1 MSFIQELVRELQ
13 ADLDALCISPF
24 SNFEASY
31 KQIRQPEKP
40 ETTKIK
46 TTVTP
51 SINTTN
57 NDKSYNNLNPVE
69 IYNEYSEFLKK
80 SIYSMQLEEGTI
92 PTNDDLESLFIAKIT
107 IVVYAIVVEHLLM
120 ATLPLLDDIYYWEEL
135 EGSRLWTFYHLI
147 QTIPIRTYFFSN
159 AIYKYIIT
167 RNKPNLHNNANI
179 NTANNQSKKYFSIG
193 HTMINMFPTYTHS
206 RFSDPQSFS
215 FPLAIRYEVHYKKSI
230 LRSLMK
236 HQAKCLG
243 FLVSELNFKF
253 PIDSADQLG
262 GNFKSNIAERVNN
275 FVMLSE
281 KVLNHLINNDD
292 FDVENGIIPDID
304 FEKLKLEVK
313 SMHTLEKENQGLDDL
328 SSRLQSIITTHLPSY
343 AKQCNRITSI
353 YGRPSFLTRWWL
365 PVTISSV
372 IAYKNRKYIYR
383 DNLMKLF
390 DNSLERMVLDF
401 ARDNLQLSSEDLIVV
416 SNKIREGDLSV
427 VLMAYEQELKKPF
440 KSTITGNLIRT
451 LLIQVQKTKV
461 DLELA
466 MAALD
471 KLLKSNELNFA
482 FLAVGPSLFVV
493 YLLCSWMERIW
504 WNKNNWVGKL
514 QGTNAQMRESLRYD
528 SQLAYMGK
536 QAERILVKNYN
547 STKLTY
553 TAHGLLLCHV
563 HHLRIYSSYLP
574 SKNSLQT
581 RFLNDLRDLD
591 NPSFSVQQ
599 KILTCERMWRFWG
612 FLK

>member
-147 QTIPIRTYFFSN
+147 QI
-159 AIYKYIIT
+159 
-167 RNKPNLHNNANI
+167 
-179 NTANNQSKKYFSIG
+179 
-193 HTMINMFPTYTHS
+193 
-206 RFSDPQSFS
+206 
-215 FPLAIRYEVHYKKSI
+215 
-230 LRSLMK
+230 
-236 HQAKCLG
+236 
-243 FLVSELNFKF
+243 SELNFKF

-275 FVMLSE
+275 FVMLIE

-514 QGTNAQMRESLRYD
+514 QGTNAQMRESLR
-528 SQLAYMGK
+528 

>member
-92 PTNDDLESLFIAKIT
+92 PSLKKIQQQLDMLILFIAKIT

-275 FVMLSE
+275 FVMLIE

-514 QGTNAQMRESLRYD
+514 QGTNAQMRESLR
-528 SQLAYMGK
+528 

>member
-57 NDKSYNNLNPVE
+57 NDKNNNLNPVE

-80 SIYSMQLEEGTI
+80 SIYSMQLEEGKI
-92 PTNDDLESLFIAKIT
+92 PSLKKIQQQLDMLVSNKENLFIAKIT

-167 RNKPNLHNNANI
+167 RNKPNIHNNANI
-179 NTANNQSKKYFSIG
+179 NTANNQLKKYFSIG

-215 FPLAIRYEVHYKKSI
+215 FPLAIRYEVHYKKSV

-243 FLVSELNFKF
+243 FLVTELNFKF

-275 FVMLSE
+275 FVMLIE

-343 AKQCNRITSI
+343 VKQCNRITSI
-353 YGRPSFLTRWWL
+353 YGNPSFLTRWWL

-390 DNSLERMVLDF
+390 DNVKITAINFFGDWIW
-401 ARDNLQLSSEDLIVV
+401 DPIVHMMDT
-416 SNKIREGDLSV
+416 IRHRENRLA
-427 VLMAYEQELKKPF
+427 LM
-440 KSTITGNLIRT
+440 GNLIRT

-514 QGTNAQMRESLRYD
+514 QGTNAQMRESLR
-528 SQLAYMGK
+528 

>member
-275 FVMLSE
+275 FVMLIE

-514 QGTNAQMRESLRYD
+514 QGTNAQMRESLR
-528 SQLAYMGK
+528 